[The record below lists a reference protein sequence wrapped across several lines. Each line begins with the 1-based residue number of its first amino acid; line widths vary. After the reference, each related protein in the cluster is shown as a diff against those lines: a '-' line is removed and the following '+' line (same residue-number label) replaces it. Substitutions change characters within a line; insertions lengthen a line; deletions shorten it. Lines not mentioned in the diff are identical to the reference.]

1 MKTLEKIVP
10 KRRTRNVIETT
21 FEIITEVD
29 VRDNQ
34 FRSKSSLSYDLS
46 VRYIG
51 GGVFTNWEKS
61 NFLIN
66 GKPSFTKMDEIYL
79 TVSQPV
85 NKLHFHYKNGMI
97 TEVTNHKDIL
107 DEWELAKELVINEF
121 YGEVLNEL
129 IERSAENYNDEER
142 LCELL
147 SRDLVLQH
155 LYTSSEIDDELIY
168 TNTSKNKRKF
178 LGVFDEIPATYY
190 EERSLLSIGD
200 QLRIKTLGKQKIET
214 GMNPVL
220 EKYFEA
226 KIENFS
232 VENLESTLKADYI
245 IDPDS
250 LWINEAVVE
259 HDVKV
264 IGSDYQKN
272 ITLTFKRK

>member
-21 FEIITEVD
+21 FEITTEVD
-29 VRDNQ
+29 IRDNQ

-51 GGVFTNWEKS
+51 GGIFTNWEKS
-61 NFLIN
+61 NFRIN
-66 GKPSFTKMDEIYL
+66 GKPSFIKMDEIYL

-97 TEVTNHKDIL
+97 SEVKNHKDIL
-107 DEWELAKELVINEF
+107 DEWELAKEQVINEF
-121 YGEVLNEL
+121 YGEILNEL

-168 TNTSKNKRKF
+168 TNTSKSKRKF
-178 LGVFDEIPATYY
+178 LGVFDEIPVTYY
-190 EERSLLSIGD
+190 EERSLSNIGD

>member
-1 MKTLEKIVP
+1 MKILEKIVP

-21 FEIITEVD
+21 FEITSEVD
-29 VRDNQ
+29 VRDDQ

-46 VRYIG
+46 IRYIG
-51 GGVFTNWEKS
+51 GGIFTNWEKS
-61 NFLIN
+61 NFQIN
-66 GKPSFTKMDEIYL
+66 GKRSFTKIDEIYL

-85 NKLHFHYKNGMI
+85 NKLHFYYKNGLI
-97 TEVTNHKDIL
+97 NEIKNHKEIL
-107 DEWELAKELVINEF
+107 EEWEVAKEQVINEF

-168 TNTSKNKRKF
+168 TNSSKSKRKF
-178 LGVFDEIPATYY
+178 LGVFDKIPVTYY
-190 EERSLLSIGD
+190 ENRSLSNIGD
-200 QLRIKTLGKQKIET
+200 QLRIKSTGKQKVET
-214 GMNPVL
+214 GSNPVL
-220 EKYFEA
+220 EKYFER

-250 LWINEAVVE
+250 LWINDAVVE

-264 IGSDYQKN
+264 VGSDYQKN